1 MDIEC
6 ISAVTFVIQDM
17 ERSVEFYRTLGFQL
31 FHGGE
36 DARFTSFRAG
46 NSYLNL
52 IVGSS
57 DQQHPWTG
65 RVIFYTSDVDALYE
79 HAILHGLRPEA
90 EPRNAE
96 WGECFFHLTD
106 PDGHQISF
114 AKPLGSR
121 A

>member
-6 ISAVTFVIQDM
+6 ISAVTFVTQNM
-17 ERSVEFYRTLGFQL
+17 ERSVEFYRTLGFPL
-31 FHGGE
+31 LYGGE
-36 DARFTSFRAG
+36 DKRFTSFRAG

-52 IVGSS
+52 TAGSS
-57 DQQHPWTG
+57 DRQHAWTG

-79 HAILHGLRPEA
+79 HAVLHGLRPEA

-96 WGECFFHLTD
+96 WGERFFHLTD

-114 AKPLGSR
+114 AKPLGGR